1 MGSLSFLSR
10 TDDWLARDEEQAVRS
25 GPAFSDRLKH
35 MSLEQL
41 VEQVEPEAERGA
53 PGSKQVM
60 NAPGRL
66 MEVDEVR
73 RGL

>member
-35 MSLEQL
+35 MSVEQL
-41 VEQVEPEAERGA
+41 VEQVDRRRSAA
-53 PGSKQVM
+53 PLGVNRQF
-60 NAPGRL
+60 ARAW
-66 MEVDEVR
+66 EVDTDTDTD
-73 RGL
+73 

>member
-41 VEQVEPEAERGA
+41 VEQLTGGGA
-53 PGSKQVM
+53 
-60 NAPGRL
+60 
-66 MEVDEVR
+66 R
-73 RGL
+73 RPWEY